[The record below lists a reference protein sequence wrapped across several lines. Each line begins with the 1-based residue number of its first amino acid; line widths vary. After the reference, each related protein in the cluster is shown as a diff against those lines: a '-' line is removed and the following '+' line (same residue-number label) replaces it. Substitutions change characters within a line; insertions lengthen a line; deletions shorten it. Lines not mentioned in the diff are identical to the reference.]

1 MFSHDQSS
9 ALLRPVVSPTRDVR
23 FAPPLTEFTTPLPPS
38 SPPPTIPIITRPPHS
53 HRPTVNTPNP
63 VAPGV
68 EISSL
73 NHVGEPPAVIDL
85 PPRVNGGDSRPD
97 ELIGPPRD
105 PEEGEEGGA
114 REGDRRS
121 RDRRRK
127 KGRGR
132 RKRKRSGEPEGDAQP
147 ATEEQPVHNHIHRS
161 IPEAVPVA
169 GATQVGVANLPP
181 PTPVYRIVG
190 DGMRGPE
197 APPLLSSQ
205 QAVSRWGRGRK
216 GSTGDF
222 RFVRIKQ
229 EPLEDEQGRDIFH
242 FQFIPTHTHTHAPQI
257 LLHTHT
263 VHVL

>member
-1 MFSHDQSS
+1 M
-9 ALLRPVVSPTRDVR
+9 
-23 FAPPLTEFTTPLPPS
+23 
-38 SPPPTIPIITRPPHS
+38 
-53 HRPTVNTPNP
+53 
-63 VAPGV
+63 APGV

-73 NHVGEPPAVIDL
+73 NHVGGPPAVIDL

-97 ELIGPPRD
+97 ELVGPPRD
-105 PEEGEEGGA
+105 PEEGEEGGG

-132 RKRKRSGEPEGDAQP
+132 RKRKRSGEPEVDAEL
-147 ATEEQPVHNHIHRS
+147 ATVHNHIQHS
-161 IPEAVPVA
+161 TPEAVPVA

-190 DGMRGPE
+190 DGTRGPE
-197 APPLLSSQ
+197 APPLVSSQ
-205 QAVSRWGRGRK
+205 QTASRRGGGRGRK
-216 GSTGDF
+216 GSVSNF
-222 RFVRIKQ
+222 RMVRIKQ
-229 EPLEDEQGRDIFH
+229 EPVDDEQGRDIFH
-242 FQFIPTHTHTHAPQI
+242 FQFIPTHTHTHTHTPQV